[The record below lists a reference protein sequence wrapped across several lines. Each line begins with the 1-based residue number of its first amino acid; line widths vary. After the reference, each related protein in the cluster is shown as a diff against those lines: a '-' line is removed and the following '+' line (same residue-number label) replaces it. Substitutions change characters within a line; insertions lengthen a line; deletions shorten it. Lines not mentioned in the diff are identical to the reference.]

1 MAPILQLLHENTPGG
16 IGGRE
21 LSAPQAGLF
30 AELTKGFFGNAN
42 LPWNMVIVG
51 SSLGIIFLIL
61 DFYLDKNNYNFRLH
75 LMPIAVGIYLPF
87 GLSTPILIGGLISHF
102 IWKGSKSNDQDSA
115 LHKGLL
121 VSSGLIAGES
131 LMGVGL
137 AILSSIG
144 ISRITINL
152 RPEISIFLTSL
163 CAFFT
168 ILFLYQKSKSNK

>member
-1 MAPILQLLHENTPGG
+1 
-16 IGGRE
+16 
-21 LSAPQAGLF
+21 
-30 AELTKGFFGNAN
+30 
-42 LPWNMVIVG
+42 
-51 SSLGIIFLIL
+51 
-61 DFYLDKNNYNFRLH
+61 
-75 LMPIAVGIYLPF
+75 MPIAVGIYLPF

-102 IWKGSKSNDQDSA
+102 VWKGSKSNNEDSA

-152 RPEISIFLTSL
+152 KPEISIILTSF

-168 ILFLYQKSKSNK
+168 ILFLYLKSKSNK

>member
-1 MAPILQLLHENTPGG
+1 
-16 IGGRE
+16 
-21 LSAPQAGLF
+21 
-30 AELTKGFFGNAN
+30 
-42 LPWNMVIVG
+42 
-51 SSLGIIFLIL
+51 
-61 DFYLDKNNYNFRLH
+61 
-75 LMPIAVGIYLPF
+75 MPIAVGIYLPF

-102 IWKGSKSNDQDSA
+102 VWKGSKGKDEDSA

-137 AILSSIG
+137 AILASIG

-152 RPEISIFLTSL
+152 MPELAVFLTSL

-168 ILFLYQKSKSNK
+168 ISFLYLKSKSIN